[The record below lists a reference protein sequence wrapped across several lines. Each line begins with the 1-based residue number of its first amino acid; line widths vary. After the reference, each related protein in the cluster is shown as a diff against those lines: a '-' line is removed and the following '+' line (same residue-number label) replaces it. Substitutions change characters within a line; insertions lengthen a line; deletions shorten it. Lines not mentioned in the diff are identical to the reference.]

1 MTRLLGLP
9 FLAVALLF
17 GYEWGALTF
26 GLPTLSQMVSAHIS
40 RQPALGAVE
49 GFVAGVVISML
60 VMHFAGVLPWWRP

>member
-26 GLPTLSQMVSAHIS
+26 GLPTLSQMVSAHAF
-40 RQPALGAVE
+40 RRRAAV
-49 GFVAGVVISML
+49 VAAVRAHGQRAIEEEPS
-60 VMHFAGVLPWWRP
+60 